1 MSKRSL
7 KASPAGVIQARKAF
21 SRKGWTQDQLASE
34 VNLKTRQ
41 PIWRFF
47 TSKPIER
54 HTFIEICNLLELNWR
69 EIAENPPAEILEQSS
84 DFTEEIKNQDINILV
99 QKVRSKRHEKIQD
112 RCGTLTLLDM
122 NRPVH
127 LDNIYVDVDLLQD
140 IANKQWIDIDQL
152 KNPTSEEF
160 DRLGLGDIY
169 EKRISSLQAI
179 KTYSKLRVLGK
190 PGSGKT
196 TFLQHLAIQCNRG
209 QFAANRVPVF
219 INLRDFADESSEE
232 KNFSLYNYINAE
244 FLTSDITN
252 PTILMTLLHT
262 GRILLLL
269 DGLDE
274 VSTEDT
280 QKVVKEIRR
289 FSEKYQNNLFV
300 VSCRIAVKELRIR
313 GFTDVEIA
321 PFTEEKIINFA
332 QKWFV
337 TFTKTDVSDDLKQA
351 AKFTEQ
357 INKPE
362 NLHFRQLVVRPLFL
376 HLACWMF
383 GYHEKFPIKKNE
395 FYKQCLDLLLGK
407 WDETKGIERDEI
419 YQDFL
424 LPQKLKFFSQLA
436 AETFEHGKYFFEK
449 NWLQQ
454 YINDYLRDLP
464 NSSTET
470 EELLLDSEA
479 VLKAIELQHG
489 ILVERFN
496 GIFSF
501 SFLAFQE
508 YFTARKIVAGY
519 NLRAV
524 EQDLQNLVSHLT
536 EPRWRE
542 VFLLT
547 ASMLRSADTFMEL
560 IKQQIDQ
567 IVSEDAYLQKF
578 LTWISQKSIDV
589 TSPSL
594 EATRAFYFGLT
605 QVPRLA
611 QNFSLAGTL
620 DQGIFLDALL
630 DDLISK
636 CQLES
641 ANNIPTC
648 REALDNVV
656 TVVIDVGFKYSLQKL
671 KDKLPDLLPN
681 PSKSQ
686 AWLQTNYTV
695 WMEELREKIIQYRN
709 LKQDW
714 NLSPQQQQTLEC
726 YYKANQLLL
735 DCLNSTCEVTEAVRL
750 EIQASLLLSTV
761 ELDQREWS

>member
-1 MSKRSL
+1 L
-7 KASPAGVIQARKAF
+7 G
-21 SRKGWTQDQLASE
+21 
-34 VNLKTRQ
+34 
-41 PIWRFF
+41 FF
-47 TSKPIER
+47 
-54 HTFIEICNLLELNWR
+54 L
-69 EIAENPPAEILEQSS
+69 
-84 DFTEEIKNQDINILV
+84 
-99 QKVRSKRHEKIQD
+99 
-112 RCGTLTLLDM
+112 
-122 NRPVH
+122 
-127 LDNIYVDVDLLQD
+127 
-140 IANKQWIDIDQL
+140 
-152 KNPTSEEF
+152 PT
-160 DRLGLGDIY
+160 
-169 EKRISSLQAI
+169 
-179 KTYSKLRVLGK
+179 
-190 PGSGKT
+190 
-196 TFLQHLAIQCNRG
+196 
-209 QFAANRVPVF
+209 
-219 INLRDFADESSEE
+219 
-232 KNFSLYNYINAE
+232 
-244 FLTSDITN
+244 
-252 PTILMTLLHT
+252 
-262 GRILLLL
+262 
-269 DGLDE
+269 
-274 VSTEDT
+274 
-280 QKVVKEIRR
+280 
-289 FSEKYQNNLFV
+289 
-300 VSCRIAVKELRIR
+300 
-313 GFTDVEIA
+313 
-321 PFTEEKIINFA
+321 
-332 QKWFV
+332 
-337 TFTKTDVSDDLKQA
+337 
-351 AKFTEQ
+351 
-357 INKPE
+357 
-362 NLHFRQLVVRPLFL
+362 
-376 HLACWMF
+376 
-383 GYHEKFPIKKNE
+383 
-395 FYKQCLDLLLGK
+395 
-407 WDETKGIERDEI
+407 
-419 YQDFL
+419 
-424 LPQKLKFFSQLA
+424 
-436 AETFEHGKYFFEK
+436 
-449 NWLQQ
+449 
-454 YINDYLRDLP
+454 YLRDLP